1 MNLLIEIIFKG
12 VLSSVNFNF
21 LKDLVMRAKELYFN
35 SPEIS
40 SVKTFDEVIEI
51 LNANAY
57 IDLVL
62 NTDELKIYNKDVPK
76 VFINLG
82 RNYNDIE
89 LLFFFDLQDL
99 NDLTVKESVDCLM
112 DWTTEFK
119 NNYKFDYFICR
130 ADNAGDGEYYFDS
143 QGTGSLYNITSS

>member
-1 MNLLIEIIFKG
+1 MNLLIEIIFRG
-12 VLSSVNFNF
+12 VLSSINFNF
-21 LKDLVMRAKELYFN
+21 LKDIVLRARRLYFN
-35 SPEIS
+35 SPEVS
-40 SVKTFDEVIEI
+40 SIKTFDQVIEI

-57 IDLVL
+57 IDLVI
-62 NTDELKIYNKDVPK
+62 NTDKLKIYNKDVSK

-89 LLFFFDLQDL
+89 LVFFFDLQDL
-99 NDLTVKESVDCLM
+99 NGLTVKESVDCLM

-130 ADNAGDGEYYFDS
+130 TDNADDGEYYFDS
-143 QGTGSLYNITSS
+143 QGTGSLYDMISR